1 MGRGNAKQSDRLIV
15 AAHRILADIHPASVR
30 AVCYKLFTE
39 ELLSS
44 MSKNETNKV
53 SRLLTWAREWRII
66 PWDWIVDET
75 RKAERPGTWKDSAA
89 FAQVALYSFRRDHWQ
104 YQKVHVEV
112 WSEKGTVRGTV
123 SPVLQDLGV
132 TFRVFHGYGSATSV
146 HDVAQAS
153 NEIDKP
159 FVALYVGDWDPSGLH
174 MSEVDLP
181 ERVENYDGEI
191 TVKRIAL
198 VEEDLDGDLPSFP
211 LNSKLADPRLNWFL
225 KTSAS
230 RHGPRCW
237 ELDALD
243 PRALRR
249 RVEEAV
255 LEYIDKAAW
264 ERCALAE
271 GAEQESLK
279 VALSNWESQCAN
291 SVN

>member
-1 MGRGNAKQSDRLIV
+1 MSSQSFELIR
-15 AAHRILADIHPASVR
+15 AAQSILADIHPATVR
-30 AVCYKLFTE
+30 AVCYKLFTQSRIE
-39 ELLSS
+39 S

-53 SRLLTWAREWRII
+53 SRHLTWAREWRAI

-75 RKAERPGTWKDSAA
+75 RKAERPGTWKDSTA
-89 FAQVALYSFRRDHWQ
+89 FAQAAMYGFRRDYWQ
-104 YQKVHVEV
+104 YQNVHVEV

-123 SPVLQDLGV
+123 APVLQDYGI

-159 FVALYVGDWDPSGLH
+159 FVALYIGDWDPSGLH

-181 ERVENYDGEI
+181 ERVEDYGGDI
-191 TVKRIAL
+191 TMNRIAL
-198 VEEDLDGDLPSFP
+198 VEEDLDSDLPSFP

-243 PRALRR
+243 PRNLRQ
-249 RVEEAV
+249 RVKEAI
-255 LEYIDKAAW
+255 LEYIDAAAW

-279 VALSNWESQCAN
+279 VALSNWQSQCVN